1 MLDYYSFIDN
11 SLSTSKYI
19 LSLPP
24 LMPVHTVGFQIFLYD
39 FAASILFYK
48 MFYMTIY
55 QNSTLQVFPL
65 PKLQLF
71 RFPLI
76 LDMKVS
82 KLKYFRKVSFVMLKF
97 IKTHIVSSDSSNFS
111 KISYVVSTTKT
122 KTLTMNV

>member
-1 MLDYYSFIDN
+1 
-11 SLSTSKYI
+11 
-19 LSLPP
+19 
-24 LMPVHTVGFQIFLYD
+24 
-39 FAASILFYK
+39 
-48 MFYMTIY
+48 MTIY

-97 IKTHIVSSDSSNFS
+97 IKTDIVSLGSSNFS